1 MRKIL
6 LFASFCIAAG
16 AAQAQIKCWN
26 DANGKR
32 VCGDAPPAG
41 AKVTTLNAPSGG
53 SAPAAPAPAP
63 GAKDDAKA
71 ASKGPLTP
79 AEREQ
84 DYRKRQAESAKA
96 AEKAAQAQR
105 DADAKRDTC
114 QRARAAL
121 AQYESGQRIAMT
133 DAKGE
138 RYFMDDNQL
147 AAEAA
152 KARQVAQ
159 EACGN

>member
-1 MRKIL
+1 ML
-6 LFASFCIAAG
+6 LLMTLAAAG
-16 AAQAQIKCWN
+16 SAFSFAAQAQIKCWN

-41 AKVTTLNAPSGG
+41 AKVTTLNTPSGP
-53 SAPAAPAPAP
+53 SAPAPAP
-63 GAKDDAKA
+63 GAKDGAKA
-71 ASKGPLTP
+71 ASKAPLTP

-84 DYRKRQAESAKA
+84 EARKRQADSAKA
-96 AEKAAQAQR
+96 AEKAAQAQQ
-105 DADAKRDTC
+105 DADRKRDTC

-152 KARQVAQ
+152 KARQVVQ
-159 EACGN
+159 ESCN